1 MVMIYTLSRALQ
13 YKQNRLDVF
22 FSTSLFTVFQI
33 ERCSMTLNVGKVV
46 LKKKNSL
53 TCQADRADR
62 RVENVFLVCEI

>member
-1 MVMIYTLSRALQ
+1 
-13 YKQNRLDVF
+13 
-22 FSTSLFTVFQI
+22 
-33 ERCSMTLNVGKVV
+33 MTLNVGKVV